1 MENKDLFT
9 DKVTKGNRTYLY
21 AVKQSEKGDLYL
33 TVTES
38 KKTEKG
44 FEKYRIFIFEEDLK
58 DVQKVFNRA
67 ARKLAQLSALPGEKE
82 TSPYDDIRETYPKA
96 YMPWGVDDDK
106 ELELL
111 FAEGRTLA
119 ELSAVFGRQ
128 EGAIRSRIGKLKLKE
143 KES

>member
-44 FEKYRIFIFEEDLK
+44 FEKYRIFVFE
-58 DVQKVFNRA
+58 
-67 ARKLAQLSALPGEKE
+67 
-82 TSPYDDIRETYPKA
+82 
-96 YMPWGVDDDK
+96 
-106 ELELL
+106 
-111 FAEGRTLA
+111 
-119 ELSAVFGRQ
+119 
-128 EGAIRSRIGKLKLKE
+128 
-143 KES
+143 